1 MLRSCYHKEID
12 IFIWETMNT
21 FRLLAL
27 GALLLAS
34 TLCNAS
40 NITIS
45 PTSLRTTDSTKAQVL
60 TLTNKGNS
68 PVTYHVQIYAWSL
81 VDGKDVLVPT
91 TEVIASPRIVEI
103 APNSKQVI
111 RIVKPVPSL
120 GKATYY
126 RVFARELPAPPTHG
140 KSGISNP
147 IYHNLPAS
155 FEPANAAP
163 YVLTVKRQGN
173 ELAVTNT
180 GASAARISQVATT
193 TGTVLAEGALGWAL
207 PGSMKLVPAKGFSG
221 SQVVLTVNGK
231 PKTLSVE

>member
-1 MLRSCYHKEID
+1 MN
-12 IFIWETMNT
+12 IFKIGIIA
-21 FRLLAL
+21 LLAFSCMQ
-27 GALLLAS
+27 A
-34 TLCNAS
+34 NAS
-40 NITIS
+40 SITIS
-45 PTSLRTTDSTKAQVL
+45 PTSLRTTDSSKAQAL
-60 TLTNKGNS
+60 TLTNKGS
-68 PVTYHVQIYAWSL
+68 KPTTYHVQIYAWSL

-91 TEVIASPRIVEI
+91 TDVIASPRIVEI

-111 RIVKPVPSL
+111 RIVKPVPSI

-126 RVFARELPAPPTHG
+126 RVFARELPAPPTPG

-163 YVLTVKRQGN
+163 FMLTVKRQGN

-180 GASAARISQVATT
+180 GGKAARISQVATT

-207 PGSMKLVPAKGFSG
+207 PGSMKLVPAKGFTG
-221 SQVVLTVNGK
+221 SEVVLTVNGK
-231 PKTLSVE
+231 PQTLSVN